1 MRNWK
6 DTIINVFGAIIF
18 VVGAIILVVLFLLP
32 VLIAGDYFTSKY
44 TMAELAAM
52 PLGEVLDRVWTV
64 LVVECVWGGLVA
76 VICLGKP
83 LDKNH

>member
-1 MRNWK
+1 MK
-6 DTIINVFGAIIF
+6 DTIINVFGAIVF
-18 VVGAIILVVLFLLP
+18 VVLFLLP

-52 PLGEVLDRVWTV
+52 PLGDMLDRAWTV

-76 VICLGKP
+76 IICLGKP
-83 LDKNH
+83 LDMNH

>member
-18 VVGAIILVVLFLLP
+18 VVMFLFP
-32 VLIAGDYFTSKY
+32 VLIAGNYFTDKY

-52 PLGEVLDRVWTV
+52 PLGEVLDRVLTV
-64 LVVECVWGGLVA
+64 LTVECVWGGLVA
-76 VICLGKP
+76 IICLGKS